1 MSDSSTWTTTPNV
14 AARSTKTPGL
24 GTGYHEIRGI
34 PINNIA
40 VTFPP
45 DFTCAAQPVLN
56 PQGQTLHKLCEE
68 YFYLSQ
74 KKSNR
79 HPVLSKVRLTDAFDI
94 SCTYI
99 NGIQL
104 NAMSFEL
111 LVTTD
116 DGYPRLVFEVG
127 NLTQSEPYRSQNALK
142 AAIAKSVGIPRW
154 HKSFDGPFPSLEVV
168 HKEADLGGVDTKCT
182 EVTKRD
188 LNAADIELWL
198 IRQKWQFP
206 AGWEFVT
213 SYEAYLAKSKV

>member
-1 MSDSSTWTTTPNV
+1 M
-14 AARSTKTPGL
+14 
-24 GTGYHEIRGI
+24 
-34 PINNIA
+34 
-40 VTFPP
+40 TFPP
-45 DFTCAAQPVLN
+45 DFTCAAQPVLT
-56 PQGQTLHKLCEE
+56 PRGQTLHKLCEE

-94 SCTYI
+94 SHTCI
-99 NGIQL
+99 NGIIQL

-111 LVTTD
+111 LVTTG
-116 DGYPRLVFEVG
+116 DGYPRLVVEVE
-127 NLTQSEPYRSQNALK
+127 NLTHAEPYRSENTLK
-142 AAIAKSVGIPRW
+142 AAITKLAGIPRL
-154 HKSFDGPFPSLEVV
+154 HKSFDGPFPPLEVV
-168 HKEADLGGVDTKCT
+168 HKEAGLGGVDTKCT
-182 EVTKRD
+182 KVEKRD